1 MDLIERARVFA
12 IAAHDAVGQKRK
24 YTNEP
29 YWTHTQEVA
38 SLVAGLSCATSE
50 MIAAAHLHDVVE
62 DTNISLLTIE
72 REFGWVVADLV
83 SSLTNISKRED
94 GNRAIRKA
102 LDAAWIAKGSSDA
115 KTIKCCDIVSNIR
128 TSVQHNHVFA
138 STYLNEKRALI
149 QVLDDADIEAFDL
162 FVQELT
168 VAANELLTVQLPLT
182 SFRLY

>member
-1 MDLIERARVFA
+1 MSSELVERARLFA

-24 YTNEP
+24 YTNES

-62 DTNISLLTIE
+62 DTNISLLIIE
-72 REFGWVVADLV
+72 REFGQVVADLV

-102 LDAAWIAKGSSDA
+102 LDAAWIAKGSVDA
-115 KTIKCCDIVSNIR
+115 KTIECCDIISNVR
-128 TSVQHNHVFA
+128 TIVQYDRVFA
-138 STYLNEKRALI
+138 ATYLAEKRALI
-149 QVLDDADIEAFDL
+149 QVLDDADTEAFDM
-162 FVQELT
+162 FVRALDDAT
-168 VAANELLTVQLPLT
+168 SELLTTHV
-182 SFRLY
+182 